1 MIKEYGGKETYK
13 NAKQKA
19 MHEKKETKKTEAK
32 EKGVMKASQ
41 AALEKKNIKD
51 AMANKNLRPPFQ
63 QKGKVAVVVVK
74 TKPVVGKK
82 PVVKAA
88 AIVKATPMAMKK
100 KKC

>member
-41 AALEKKNIKD
+41 TALEKKNIKD
-51 AMANKNLRPPFQ
+51 AMANKNVRPPFQ
-63 QKGKVAVVVVK
+63 QKGKVAAVVVK
-74 TKPVVGKK
+74 TKPAVGKK
-82 PVVKAA
+82 PVVKA

>member
-32 EKGVMKASQ
+32 ERGSMKASQ
-41 AALEKKNIKD
+41 TKLEKKNIKD
-51 AMANKNLRPPFQ
+51 AMENKNMRPPFQ
-63 QKGKVAVVVVK
+63 QKGKVTAVVVK
-74 TKPVVGKK
+74 TKSAPSKK
-82 PVVKAA
+82 PVVKAGA
-88 AIVKATPMAMKK
+88 VIKTSPMAMKK

>member
-32 EKGVMKASQ
+32 EKGTMKASQ
-41 AALEKKNIKD
+41 TALEKKNIKD
-51 AMANKNLRPPFQ
+51 AMANKNMRPPLK
-63 QKGKVAVVVVK
+63 QKAGLAAVVVK
-74 TKPVVGKK
+74 TKPTATKK
-82 PVVKAA
+82 PMVKATGL
-88 AIVKATPMAMKK
+88 VKATPMAMKK

>member
-32 EKGVMKASQ
+32 EKATMKASQ
-41 AALEKKNIKD
+41 NKLEKKNIKD
-51 AMANKNLRPPFQ
+51 AMANKNMRPPFQ
-63 QKGKVAVVVVK
+63 QKGKVAAVVVK
-74 TKPVVGKK
+74 TKTAPSKK
-82 PVVKAA
+82 PVTKSVTV
-88 AIVKATPMAMKK
+88 IKATPIAMKK